1 MVVVLSIG
9 LRAFF
14 KKRFN
19 CSNFA
24 TSWEG
29 IELNRKIQVETLA
42 KPWAPTFKNL
52 PDKLLMPAALDELK
66 PFKILNFLS
75 GDVSKSWKFKSFYTG
90 LFLWKDVTLDSIKI
104 LREGGSVD
112 TKFVQDLK
120 NNF

>member
-52 PDKLLMPAALDELK
+52 PDKISLPAALDELK
-66 PFKILNFLS
+66 PFKILNILS
-75 GDVSKSWKFKSFYTG
+75 DVSKSWKFKSFYTA
-90 LFLWKDVTLDSIKI
+90 LFSWKDVTLDSIKI
-104 LREGGSVD
+104 LREGGSLD

>member
-29 IELNRKIQVETLA
+29 IELNRKIQVETLV
-42 KPWAPTFKNL
+42 KT
-52 PDKLLMPAALDELK
+52 
-66 PFKILNFLS
+66 
-75 GDVSKSWKFKSFYTG
+75 
-90 LFLWKDVTLDSIKI
+90 
-104 LREGGSVD
+104 
-112 TKFVQDLK
+112 
-120 NNF
+120 

>member
-29 IELNRKIQVETLA
+29 IELNRKIPVEIKT
-42 KPWAPTFKNL
+42 WAPTFKNL